1 MVWDAPS
8 SYELYAGS
16 WESSEKP
23 QEFRFSNCIQNF
35 VSVVNQKYPKF
46 ETFDSTVL
54 YQTVNFIPKIFYII
68 GSVGP

>member
-8 SYELYAGS
+8 SYELHYAGS

-35 VSVVNQKYPKF
+35 VSVVNQKYPGPKKF
-46 ETFDSTVL
+46 ESFYSTV
-54 YQTVNFIPKIFYII
+54 
-68 GSVGP
+68 